1 MKNHLLALCAGLA
14 VLQACQPDEKTLK
27 EVSLELPETPYTYE
41 LAPNNELPTLG
52 RVLFYDKQLSLN
64 NSVSCSSCH
73 KQTLAFADNT
83 ALSRGYENRQT
94 LRNSMPIQ
102 NLQGAFETGG
112 GGLSL
117 FWDGREKMLP
127 VMVLKPI
134 VNHVEMGIDD
144 LEALSKKL
152 QKAPYY
158 RELFTD
164 AYGTADVTPEK
175 IGEALSSFIGSISS
189 RNTKFDRFLNSSGQL
204 SPLEV
209 EGQKLFVEKYGCNN
223 CHQVNDPEGY
233 IFAGTFANIGLD
245 VAYTDNGRNNVTA
258 QEWDKGS
265 FKIPSLRNVALTA
278 PYMHDGRFK
287 TLDDVIEHYSTGIQD
302 NPNLDFRL
310 RTDGQPAKFNISLQ
324 ETQAIIAFLNTLTDQ
339 GMISDPKFSDPFKIK

>member
-27 EVSLELPETPYTYE
+27 EVSLELPEVPYTYE
-41 LAPNNELPTLG
+41 LAPNSELPTLG
-52 RVLFYDKQLSLN
+52 RVLFYDKQLSVN
-64 NSVSCSSCH
+64 NSVSCGSCH
-73 KQTLAFADNT
+73 KQALAFADNT

-102 NLQGAFETGG
+102 NLQPTFES

-144 LEALSKKL
+144 LDALSEKL
-152 QKAPYY
+152 QKTPYY
-158 RELFTD
+158 QELFTS
-164 AYGTADVTPEK
+164 AFGTAEVTPEK
-175 IGEALSSFIGSISS
+175 IGGALTSFISSISS
-189 RNTKFDRFLNSSGQL
+189 RNTKFDRFLNASAQL
-204 SPLEV
+204 TPLEI

-223 CHQVNDPEGY
+223 CHQVNNPEGY

-245 VAYTDNGRNNVTA
+245 VVYTDNGLNNVTA
-258 QEWDKGS
+258 QEFDKGR

-287 TLDDVIEHYSTGIQD
+287 TLEDVIEHYSMGIQD

-310 RTDGQPAKFNISLQ
+310 KPGGQPAKFNISTQ
-324 ETQAIIAFLNTLTDQ
+324 ETHAIIAFLSTLTDQ